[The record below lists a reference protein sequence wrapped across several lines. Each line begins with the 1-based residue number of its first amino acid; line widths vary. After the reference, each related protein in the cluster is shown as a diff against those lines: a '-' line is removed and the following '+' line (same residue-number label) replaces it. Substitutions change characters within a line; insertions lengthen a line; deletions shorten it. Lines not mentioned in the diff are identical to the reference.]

1 MSRVFSDL
9 KTASYRTAGHP
20 ETPERVS
27 RSYERL
33 KAAGHRLELPDVAA
47 SADDVGL
54 IHGPKHFARVKDGTF
69 SDADTAHYPGIEK
82 IALMSLSG
90 ALASADSAL
99 RGEPAFS
106 LMRPPGHHAGRDR
119 VSGFCYFN
127 NVAIAVARLQ
137 DAKKGPVAILDVDV
151 HHGDGT
157 EELMMGREGVLFCS
171 LHQSPLYP
179 GTGLKSRDNC
189 LDFPLP
195 PGTGEAAYLKALERA
210 LEAIAAYKPAALA
223 VSAGFDTYKEDPIA
237 QLKLEKKTYAR
248 MGRMI
253 AETGLPRFA
262 ALEGG
267 YAEDLPILIENFLA
281 GFLG

>member
-9 KTASYRTAGHP
+9 STASYRTPGHP
-20 ETPERVS
+20 EAPERVS

-33 KAAGHRLELPDVAA
+33 KAAGHKLELPDVAA

-54 IHGPKHFARVKDGTF
+54 IHGPEHFGRVKEGSF
-69 SDADTAHYPGIEK
+69 SDADTPHYPGIEK
-82 IALMSLSG
+82 IALTSLSG
-90 ALASADSAL
+90 ALAAADSAA
-99 RGEPAFS
+99 RGESAFS

-137 DAKKGPVAILDVDV
+137 TAGKKRVAILDVDV

-157 EELMMGREGVLFCS
+157 EELMTKREGVLFCS
-171 LHQSPLYP
+171 LHQVPLYP
-179 GTGLKSRDNC
+179 GTGLKSHDNC

-195 PGTGEAAYLKALERA
+195 PGTGEAAYLKTLEAALEV
-210 LEAIAAYKPAALA
+210 LLSFKPDVLA

-248 MGRMI
+248 MGRLI
-253 AETGLPRFA
+253 AETKLPRFA

-267 YAEDLPILIENFLA
+267 YAEDLPVLIENFLE
-281 GFLG
+281 GFFG